1 MSDARQQ
8 LADELD
14 AIEFALL
21 PFTGIRSTGII
32 SPAHVAGV
40 VAELAQVD
48 DDRLAAEAYLS
59 VMSALWPHCA
69 PEQCGRAEWWQTP
82 LGRLCARVAVCD
94 DSEPVTHSVA
104 AAMLGMATSSIGVMI
119 QRGNLKRH
127 PNPKGGVLRSS
138 IMARLCSP
146 ASTVGDKSPAV
157 LQQIG
162 RQP

>member
-1 MSDARQQ
+1 MTVDDACQQ

-14 AIEFALL
+14 AIESALL
-21 PFTGIRSTGII
+21 PFAGIRGTGII

-69 PEQCGRAEWWQTP
+69 PERCGRADWWQTP

-94 DSEPVTHSVA
+94 DSGAVTHSVA
-104 AAMLGMATSSIGVMI
+104 AAMLGMASGSIGVMI
-119 QRGNLKRH
+119 KRGHLGRH
-127 PNPKGGVLRSS
+127 PDGGVLRSS

-146 ASTVGDKSPAV
+146 VSTVGDKSPAV
-157 LQQIG
+157 LQRIG
-162 RQP
+162 RP